1 MNIETEKNRLED
13 IWFSFQFNN
22 NMSFL
27 KCPLSIVRNCQE
39 LVKGKNN
46 AIPNHIFFNHYESSA
61 FKAFVR
67 FNQMFQ

>member
-22 NMSFL
+22 NVSFP

-39 LVKGKNN
+39 LVKGKIMPFPIIYFLTIMN
-46 AIPNHIFFNHYESSA
+46 PQHL
-61 FKAFVR
+61 KLL
-67 FNQMFQ
+67 